1 MLVAHSPSR
10 RATLMALAAA
20 AALVAC
26 EALGPPR
33 SMVLAESDL
42 QILVDKHFPIERR
55 LLDVLEVSIAPPR
68 LQLLPERN
76 RVATEL
82 QIGARDRLFGGR
94 WQARMALDSML
105 RWEASDK
112 TLRLAQVRA
121 QPLVLDNGGSLAQAQ
136 AERLTIVLA
145 ERVLEG
151 LVVYRLSPERA
162 ERLQRA
168 GVQPSAVA
176 VTPRGVEITFQPAS
190 QTPPR

>member
-55 LLDVLEVSIAPPR
+55 LLDVLEVSIVPPR

-145 ERVLEG
+145 SSVR
-151 LVVYRLSPERA
+151 
-162 ERLQRA
+162 
-168 GVQPSAVA
+168 SAAASSSAKSTPQVS
-176 VTPRGVEITFQPAS
+176 TPRLAGRSAC
-190 QTPPR
+190 PRPMPS